1 MVKKSKRKKGSFFRR
16 NKIAILVIGV
26 LLGYLSVTIIN
37 QEIKLRALQ
46 EEGRQLQEVVVKLE
60 KELGNMEKKVEE
72 SENLEYIE
80 KTAREKLKMVKPN
93 EIIYIIQD

>member
-1 MVKKSKRKKGSFFRR
+1 MVKKNKRKKGSFFRR
-16 NKIAILVIGV
+16 NKIAILILGV
-26 LLGYLSVTIIN
+26 LLVYLSVTIIN

-46 EEGRQLQEVVVKLE
+46 EEGKELQEIVVKLE
-60 KELGNMEKKVEE
+60 KKLNDMEKKVGE
-72 SENLEYIE
+72 SESPEFIE

>member
-1 MVKKSKRKKGSFFRR
+1 MVKKNKRKKGSFFRR

-46 EEGRQLQEVVVKLE
+46 EEGRQLQEVVGKLE